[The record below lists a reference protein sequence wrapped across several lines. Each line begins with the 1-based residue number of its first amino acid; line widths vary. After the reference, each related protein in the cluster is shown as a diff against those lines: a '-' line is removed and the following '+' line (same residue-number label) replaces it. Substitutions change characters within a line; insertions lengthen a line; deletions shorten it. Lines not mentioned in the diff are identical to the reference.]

1 MTVENVFDVPD
12 AFNLDSKT
20 LLQAL
25 SFKGGPDKLGAALIL
40 LRAATAAVLNAAHP
54 DVDYP
59 LTSADVISQVN
70 TALLGN
76 RAQMLTIAKNLDMF
90 NNLGCPIN

>member
-1 MTVENVFDVPD
+1 VPD